1 MEITIKD
8 LEKNLKTLPKELLG
22 NVNDYI
28 DFLKEK
34 YISKE
39 SKNSSK
45 EETFKLTE
53 NQKKILDSQENLD
66 DSEFQDHD
74 EFLAELDCFNLFASV
89 DGLEFAQL
97 LEQNIPSLLC
107 VVLHLGQ
114 CFILIPLFM
123 ALSSNG

>member
-1 MEITIKD
+1 MKLKIFLTLVKINSKKMEITMKD

-28 DFLKEK
+28 DFLKKK

-45 EETFKLTE
+45 QETFKLTE
-53 NQKKILDSQENLD
+53 NHKKILDSQENLD

-74 EFLAELDCFNLFASV
+74 EFLAELKKEYEL
-89 DGLEFAQL
+89 
-97 LEQNIPSLLC
+97 
-107 VVLHLGQ
+107 
-114 CFILIPLFM
+114 
-123 ALSSNG
+123 

>member
-1 MEITIKD
+1 MKLKIFLTLVKINSKKMEITMKD

-28 DFLKEK
+28 DFLKKK

-45 EETFKLTE
+45 QETFKLTE
-53 NQKKILDSQENLD
+53 NHKKILDSQENLD

-74 EFLAELDCFNLFASV
+74 EFLAELEKEYDL
-89 DGLEFAQL
+89 
-97 LEQNIPSLLC
+97 
-107 VVLHLGQ
+107 
-114 CFILIPLFM
+114 
-123 ALSSNG
+123 

>member
-39 SKNSSK
+39 SKNSPK

-74 EFLAELDCFNLFASV
+74 EFLAELKKEYEL
-89 DGLEFAQL
+89 
-97 LEQNIPSLLC
+97 
-107 VVLHLGQ
+107 
-114 CFILIPLFM
+114 
-123 ALSSNG
+123 

>member
-39 SKNSSK
+39 SKSSSK

-53 NQKKILDSQENLD
+53 NQKKILDSQKNLD

-74 EFLAELDCFNLFASV
+74 EFLAELKKEYDL
-89 DGLEFAQL
+89 
-97 LEQNIPSLLC
+97 
-107 VVLHLGQ
+107 
-114 CFILIPLFM
+114 
-123 ALSSNG
+123 

>member
-8 LEKNLKTLPKELLG
+8 LENNLKTLPKELLG

-34 YISKE
+34 YLNKE
-39 SKNSSK
+39 KNNSSERMH

-53 NQKKILDSQENLD
+53 NQKKNLDHQENLD

-74 EFLAELDCFNLFASV
+74 AFLAELKNEY
-89 DGLEFAQL
+89 GL
-97 LEQNIPSLLC
+97 
-107 VVLHLGQ
+107 
-114 CFILIPLFM
+114 
-123 ALSSNG
+123 

>member
-34 YISKE
+34 CISKE

-74 EFLAELDCFNLFASV
+74 EFLAELKKEYEL
-89 DGLEFAQL
+89 
-97 LEQNIPSLLC
+97 
-107 VVLHLGQ
+107 
-114 CFILIPLFM
+114 
-123 ALSSNG
+123 

>member
-28 DFLKEK
+28 DVLKEK

-39 SKNSSK
+39 IKNSSK

-74 EFLAELDCFNLFASV
+74 EFLAELKKEYEL
-89 DGLEFAQL
+89 
-97 LEQNIPSLLC
+97 
-107 VVLHLGQ
+107 
-114 CFILIPLFM
+114 
-123 ALSSNG
+123 